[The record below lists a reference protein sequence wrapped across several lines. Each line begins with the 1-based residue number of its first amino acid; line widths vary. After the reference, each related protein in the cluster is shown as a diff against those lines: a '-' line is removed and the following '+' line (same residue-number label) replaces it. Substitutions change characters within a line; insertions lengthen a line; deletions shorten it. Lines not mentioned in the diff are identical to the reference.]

1 MADEPDVDV
10 DELEVETGEQPEPD
24 DQEEPAGETDDE
36 PGDDDE
42 PDAAAAGDT
51 GGEPAEPPARST
63 ERQPTGRAERRITAQ
78 QEELRKRDQQIA
90 DLNKRL
96 DTMLAATSQPRQPQ
110 ETPEQREQRL
120 ALLDPVERMRV
131 EMHESQQVS
140 QRQMQAMAFTLQ
152 DTSDKAT
159 YDAKALVDSL
169 YAKWAPKVESELAA
183 LRAKGQN
190 VPRETMLEYLIGK
203 AALAG
208 RKPQGQQQRRDAGR
222 RMARN
227 RTNPGSSRSDAAGE
241 RRGGSDSNALEKRLE
256 NIQI

>member
-10 DELEVETGEQPEPD
+10 DELEVETGDQPEPD
-24 DQEEPAGETDDE
+24 DQDEPAGETDDE
-36 PGDDDE
+36 PGDDE

-96 DTMLAATSQPRQPQ
+96 DTYLANSAQPRQPQ

-131 EMHESQQVS
+131 EMQESQQLS
-140 QRQMQAMAFTLQ
+140 QRQMAAMSFQLQ

-159 YDAKALVDSL
+159 YDAKALVDPL
-169 YAKWAPKVESELAA
+169 YSKWASKVESELAA

-190 VPRETMLEYLIGK
+190 VGREQMLKYLIGD
-203 AALAG
+203 AALSG
-208 RKPQGQQQRRDAGR
+208 RKPQGQQQRKAAAG

-227 RTNPGSSRSDAAGE
+227 RTNPGNSRSDTAGE

-256 NIQI
+256 NINI